1 MKQTQFS
8 LVCRLHHEP
17 EPGLGLTGC
26 LEPFTGVDLATI
38 DSATVSALNVMRELA
53 EDAETEVSSLQI

>member
-1 MKQTQFS
+1 MKQTQSS
-8 LVCRLHHEP
+8 LVCRLHYEP
-17 EPGLGLTGC
+17 ELGPSLTGC
-26 LEPFTGVDLATI
+26 VEPFTGVDLSTI